1 MAKCLIWTF
10 YSAQAQ
16 PSITPPTS
24 GDRSDRMTE
33 LERLF
38 KEQEHML
45 CATCKQSG
53 DCDKESDMLFMVSNV
68 PPGCIDWK

>member
-1 MAKCLIWTF
+1 
-10 YSAQAQ
+10 
-16 PSITPPTS
+16 
-24 GDRSDRMTE
+24 MTE

-38 KEQEHML
+38 KEHEHML